1 MTSVTPPPPP
11 TPSAAPASPA
21 TANAINPPPQLAALG
36 RGASVEA
43 IVVAQVSKNV
53 VQIQTVLGTFAVQT
67 TQPMVA
73 GTVLTLAIQ
82 QLQPQVQMQ
91 IAALN
96 GKPLP
101 GAVTLPGA
109 LLGSDGSAP
118 ASTQGQSNLQAGA
131 KLGATLLRPAVTSA
145 TPPTATPPASAAT
158 PGATPPVTSTP
169 GTAPVTSAPATPGGG
184 VANPQGASP
193 ANPQAAAQAA
203 TPATPQAPTQA
214 GAQGAPQAA
223 ASATTQA
230 PTQASSAQA
239 RTAGGA
245 TGQTPTA
252 GGGGAATSGGSASSP
267 SSATVSTSTPSTT
280 ILPAGSRLSLQVVRV
295 DAPSG
300 APVSA
305 SSAQP
310 GATPAL
316 LAKGGIINA
325 TVVGRTAG
333 GQPIIQTPGATIAL
347 DGRGAIAI
355 GSKITLEILTDPA
368 AAKPPAAASAILRAG
383 AGEALFRATGWN
395 TLAQA
400 LSTLENADPARFQ
413 QVVQNTLPQP
423 GTKLGAQLLFFLTA
437 LRGGD
442 LRSWLG
448 EAPSKLVERERPGTL
463 ARLGGEFQMMSKAA
477 GEPSAGDWR
486 LALIPLYNHERVE
499 QIRLFQRR
507 AKQNDTEDESGSK
520 RFVLD
525 FTLTRLGH
533 FQIDGLVK
541 ADNSRVDLIIRT
553 ERPLDHKVQVE
564 IGQIYNAA
572 AELTGIGGGVAF
584 QAAPGNF
591 IEFPPL
597 DPAETRDG
605 LIV

>member
-1 MTSVTPPPPP
+1 
-11 TPSAAPASPA
+11 AA
-21 TANAINPPPQLAALG
+21 
-36 RGASVEA
+36 
-43 IVVAQVSKNV
+43 
-53 VQIQTVLGTFAVQT
+53 
-67 TQPMVA
+67 
-73 GTVLTLAIQ
+73 
-82 QLQPQVQMQ
+82 
-91 IAALN
+91 
-96 GKPLP
+96 
-101 GAVTLPGA
+101 
-109 LLGSDGSAP
+109 
-118 ASTQGQSNLQAGA
+118 
-131 KLGATLLRPAVTSA
+131 
-145 TPPTATPPASAAT
+145 
-158 PGATPPVTSTP
+158 
-169 GTAPVTSAPATPGGG
+169 
-184 VANPQGASP
+184 
-193 ANPQAAAQAA
+193 
-203 TPATPQAPTQA
+203 
-214 GAQGAPQAA
+214 
-223 ASATTQA
+223 
-230 PTQASSAQA
+230 
-239 RTAGGA
+239 
-245 TGQTPTA
+245 
-252 GGGGAATSGGSASSP
+252 AATSGSGTAPP
-267 SSATVSTSTPSTT
+267 SSSTASASTPSTT
-280 ILPAGSRLSLQVVRV
+280 VLPAGSRLSLQVVRV